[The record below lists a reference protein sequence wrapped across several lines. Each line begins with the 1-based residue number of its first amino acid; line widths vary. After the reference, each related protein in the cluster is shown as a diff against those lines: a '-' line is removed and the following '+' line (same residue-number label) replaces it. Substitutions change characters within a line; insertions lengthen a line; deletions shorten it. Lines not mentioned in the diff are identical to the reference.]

1 MDLLV
6 LDGSIVLSWFLPGEC
21 TDKIQAVR
29 KRIEGGAAAWVP
41 SIWALEV
48 ANAFL
53 VAERR
58 KRISQADSA
67 AALTL
72 LRKLPI
78 ETDAETT
85 SRAGGDILAL
95 ARQQQLSVY
104 DAAYLELAMR
114 LGIPL
119 ASVDGL
125 LRTAARNLMV
135 PLLPETV

>member
-21 TDKIQAVR
+21 TDKVQTVR
-29 KRIEGGAAAWVP
+29 KRIEGGATAWVP
-41 SIWALEV
+41 SIWALEI

-78 ETDAETT
+78 ETDAETAL
-85 SRAGGDILAL
+85 RAGGDILAL

-104 DAAYLELAMR
+104 DAVYLELAMR

-125 LRTAARNLMV
+125 LRTAGRTLMV